1 MNASPENRSRAS
13 WLAVARESAIV
24 QRALRVAAVVGT
36 LLVAINY
43 TDRFLS
49 GSLGPL
55 DWMKMGMT
63 YLVPYGVSTYT
74 AVEMRRRMG

>member
-1 MNASPENRSRAS
+1 MNASPKSSPGAP
-13 WLAVARESAIV
+13 WFAVAREPAIV
-24 QRALRVAAVVGT
+24 GRALRVAAVVGT

-49 GSLGPL
+49 GSLGSL
-55 DWMKMGMT
+55 DWLKMGIT

-74 AVEMRRRMG
+74 AVEMRRRAG